1 MSEGSTLERTMPP
14 NPYPTPAHHG
24 IVHAA
29 EGRGIPCRCVQV
41 PLVASVAAAA
51 RPKPPQIL
59 PQPSLQRGGRAVRW
73 HYTSLC
79 AAFATGAIVSGL
91 LIAAELLNNEAL
103 WSALAYCTV

>member
-1 MSEGSTLERTMPP
+1 M
-14 NPYPTPAHHG
+14 
-24 IVHAA
+24 
-29 EGRGIPCRCVQV
+29 QV

-51 RPKPPQIL
+51 HAEPPQIL
-59 PQPSLQRGGRAVRW
+59 RPQPSLQQGWQARAVRW

-79 AAFATGAIVSGL
+79 AAFATGAVVSGL